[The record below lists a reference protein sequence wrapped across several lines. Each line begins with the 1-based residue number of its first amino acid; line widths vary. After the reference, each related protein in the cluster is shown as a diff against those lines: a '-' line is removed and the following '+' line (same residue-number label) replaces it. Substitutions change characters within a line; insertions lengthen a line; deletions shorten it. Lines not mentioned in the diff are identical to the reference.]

1 MVGAEILTWLLAV
14 RPKNFK
20 IIYGHRPKKQNVN
33 ASSKA
38 STRTPSHILSEG
50 AQAPCKVALQVIT
63 VNPNCKEL
71 NMLTRPWGLCYLGSN
86 YL

>member
-1 MVGAEILTWLLAV
+1 MGAEIITWLFTV

-20 IIYGHRPKKQNVN
+20 IIYGHRHKKQNAN

-38 STRTPSHILSEG
+38 STRTPSHFLSEG
-50 AQAPCKVALQVIT
+50 AQTPCNVALQVIT
-63 VNPNCKEL
+63 VSPNWKEL